1 MRRDEEHV
9 VAEPEELSAIGY
21 DEGGLSEVLGL
32 TGIGQQAGAHSGRRS
47 ERTVGS
53 PVCPAFCACHRSLKR
68 LSQEDQ
74 AGLASAGKSHRW
86 VNRDCRFAHAAAR
99 LTPIGTFIGSDRF
112 PQTFV
117 GLRVLRAQAQ
127 ARARALR
134 GPSSWVA
141 TWTSCLGRHPRVRSQ
156 QGLPRTI
163 ARRRLRPSSRSS
175 PDASSRSRVRG
186 RDRRPSRHRA
196 EGVRSPAQD

>member
-1 MRRDEEHV
+1 MIRPTVGGSVRRDEEHV

-53 PVCPAFCACHRSLKR
+53 PVCPAFCASHRSLKR

-112 PQTFV
+112 PPDLCWPSCASRPSPGPREGSTRPQFV
-117 GLRVLRAQAQ
+117 GGDVDE
-127 ARARALR
+127 
-134 GPSSWVA
+134 
-141 TWTSCLGRHPRVRSQ
+141 
-156 QGLPRTI
+156 LP
-163 ARRRLRPSSRSS
+163 RPSS
-175 PDASSRSRVRG
+175 
-186 RDRRPSRHRA
+186 
-196 EGVRSPAQD
+196 